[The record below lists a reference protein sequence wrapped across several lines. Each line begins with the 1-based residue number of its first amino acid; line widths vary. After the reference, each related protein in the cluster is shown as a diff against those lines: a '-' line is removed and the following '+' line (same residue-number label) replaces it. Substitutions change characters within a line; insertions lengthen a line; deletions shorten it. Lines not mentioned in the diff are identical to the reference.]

1 MKWTRF
7 YQQPQSYNTQIV
19 KEFYANLVDTNN
31 KKCEVVVRGVKFSY
45 SEGTINILFKLG
57 LVEYR
62 YQELLLTSY
71 DVDYDVYKESL
82 CNPDTK
88 WVETGGEK
96 TMKIMDLRSE
106 SKVWYKFI
114 KHSLRLTTHNETVN
128 KTSVPGASSSGVPKD
143 DTTEKPRK
151 KVRESKNPKQVNT
164 TSVSI
169 EDTIIKKEQKDKSD
183 AGESSN
189 KDGRTLQ
196 KLLYQATKD
205 KK

>member
-1 MKWTRF
+1 MYAKNLGLLGDMEKLIENMKWTRF

-45 SEGTINILFKLG
+45 SEGNINMLFKLG

-71 DVDYDVYKESL
+71 EVDYDVYMESL

-114 KHSLRLTTHNETVN
+114 KHSLRPTTHNETVN
-128 KTSVPGASSSGVPKD
+128 KARLVLFHYITY
-143 DTTEKPRK
+143 
-151 KVRESKNPKQVNT
+151 
-164 TSVSI
+164 
-169 EDTIIKKEQKDKSD
+169 
-183 AGESSN
+183 GE
-189 KDGRTLQ
+189 GIHVG
-196 KLLYQATKD
+196 
-205 KK
+205 